1 MQYKEQEEKFMMKEK
16 ANDFLIFCYFGSRGN
31 DIDSVINRAYVDM
44 ASHTMATFKNV
55 NDKWKCRW
63 LASGVIKKAI
73 DVIDKPYD
81 KWHRDTCESI
91 ISKYP
96 DNVLSYGQ
104 AQKWLNMTVK
114 YVYVLKLLGKFEN
127 QYKYISDEHVSEF
140 HVPLDSYIL
149 ENVLHDKSTVWSKI
163 SSEKEYKEIR
173 AALAKESYDF
183 LDELQEWEELV
194 IGTRKYDKDSYGYY
208 CQNPSEVEGS

>member
-73 DVIDKPYD
+73 EVIDKPYD
-81 KWHRDTCESI
+81 EWHSDTCKNI

-149 ENVLHDKSTVWSKI
+149 ENILGDKSTVWSKMDGD
-163 SSEKEYKEIR
+163 KYKEIR
-173 AALAKESYDF
+173 GKLTEKTYDF

-194 IGTRKYDKDSYGYY
+194 MGTRKYDKDSYGFY